1 MLVTKECI
9 VIILFLHMVLVS
21 FFNSFTI
28 SIISLLVS
36 LPITINTNYE
46 INILSI
52 ISTYNELVRLR
63 NKVKDQWSQI
73 DVQLKRRCD
82 LIPNLVET
90 VKGYAKHEKG
100 TLEAVIKARNTFL
113 TAKSPE
119 DEMKASK
126 EVTTAL
132 NKLFALAEAYPDLKA
147 NENFTSLQ
155 NTLSETEDKIS
166 YARQFYNDN
175 VMNYKNKIEMFVNLK
190 NIIAFF
196 LTIIYKLSQNMNIT
210 YHH

>member
-1 MLVTKECI
+1 MWWIIII
-9 VIILFLHMVLVS
+9 VVLVL
-21 FFNSFTI
+21 I
-28 SIISLLVS
+28 
-36 LPITINTNYE
+36 
-46 INILSI
+46 ILSI

-90 VKGYAKHEKG
+90 VKGYAKHEKV

-175 VMNYKNKIEMFVNLK
+175 VMNYKNKIEMFPSNIVAGIFNFKPEPFFEATEEERK
-190 NIIAFF
+190 NVEVKF
-196 LTIIYKLSQNMNIT
+196 
-210 YHH
+210 